1 MKLCKNNYFDLSL
14 FHIGVLKLVLTEKY
28 RNNHKYK
35 VATFQPW
42 THFSLVLLQEIS
54 KMNFLKIIILP
65 LVLSLQILAV
75 NSAISKRRMN
85 LLRKFH
91 NDPKS
96 KINKSNF
103 VSSNRQATKN
113 KIMILSREQ
122 KIIELHRKIKIML
135 NDREKNRLKLF
146 Y

>member
-1 MKLCKNNYFDLSL
+1 
-14 FHIGVLKLVLTEKY
+14 
-28 RNNHKYK
+28 
-35 VATFQPW
+35 
-42 THFSLVLLQEIS
+42 
-54 KMNFLKIIILP
+54 MNFLKIIILL

-91 NDPKS
+91 HDPKS